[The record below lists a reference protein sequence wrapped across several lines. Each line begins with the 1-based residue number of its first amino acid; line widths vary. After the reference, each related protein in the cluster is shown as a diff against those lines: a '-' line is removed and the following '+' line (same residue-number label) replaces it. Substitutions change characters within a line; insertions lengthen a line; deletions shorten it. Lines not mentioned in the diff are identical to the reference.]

1 MLQGDHGFEETVC
14 QLRHELG
21 NYFIAV
27 DKGIAVAMDMP
38 KIKLE
43 LETQQFEDT
52 KAKAED
58 HGYRGATSS
67 AGRHANPFAA
77 NFSSMRILK
86 VELFEKG
93 EDGTQDSLTPRLH
106 DELAMC
112 CLGQVSWMYK
122 KMLYVVCKSWGCIST
137 E

>member
-1 MLQGDHGFEETVC
+1 
-14 QLRHELG
+14 
-21 NYFIAV
+21 
-27 DKGIAVAMDMP
+27 MDMP

-86 VELFEKG
+86 SDYVQYPEPTKG
-93 EDGTQDSLTPRLH
+93 DRRFAAVIECNMLLRLTVF
-106 DELAMC
+106 DM
-112 CLGQVSWMYK
+112 
-122 KMLYVVCKSWGCIST
+122 
-137 E
+137 